1 MLEFNISGWFRSCE
15 DRLLRGHWC
24 DGLVPHSATDTKHGV
39 EVHGNAWIADGRK
52 TQREYSFVVSIPQRI
67 LSRRR
72 SDVALTDVDIDV
84 EHERLRFA
92 VEPATRSDP
101 SPEE

>member
-1 MLEFNISGWFRSCE
+1 MLEFNLSGWFRACE
-15 DRLLRGHWC
+15 DRSLRGYWC
-24 DGLVPHSATDTKHGV
+24 DGFVPHSATDTRHGV
-39 EVHGNAWIADGRK
+39 EVHGNAWITDGRK
-52 TQREYSFVVSIPQRI
+52 TQREYSFVVSIPQSM

-72 SDVALTDVDIDV
+72 SDVALTDVDVDV

-92 VEPATRSDP
+92 VQAATRSGA